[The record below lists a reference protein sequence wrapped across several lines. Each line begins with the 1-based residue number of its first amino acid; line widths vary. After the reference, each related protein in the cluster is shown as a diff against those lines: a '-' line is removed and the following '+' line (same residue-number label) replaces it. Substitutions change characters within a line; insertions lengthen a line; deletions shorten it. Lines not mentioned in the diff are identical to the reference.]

1 MNRVWCVCY
10 NLKVWLIIERHIEI
24 LTELTR
30 MFLLCLGPTQAVLF
44 QITPKWEHRGQ
55 RTGNEDEDHQRV
67 LSYSKEQGEKCNYW
81 TDSAG
86 WKQKV
91 VFIQKIRSSSSPD
104 HITRALNLLL
114 RPHLWKQAGE
124 HSCKDRREVIMFLV
138 SNIGFSRIIWECVQL
153 SPQIRLALSA
163 LKIWIPCILARRW
176 DFLLG
181 KGWLC
186 GSMRCPLTFLL
197 LLLRHLFSNFHQR
210 AEGWNWQEISQSPWR
225 WSNVRVAV
233 KLDNVWLMEL
243 LCDKCTLSRKS
254 SPHWF

>member
-1 MNRVWCVCY
+1 MGTQRTTNRKWRWGSPAC
-10 NLKVWLIIERHIEI
+10 
-24 LTELTR
+24 
-30 MFLLCLGPTQAVLF
+30 FFLF
-44 QITPKWEHRGQ
+44 QGARRKMQLLDRQ
-55 RTGNEDEDHQRV
+55 RRLEAKGGF
-67 LSYSKEQGEKCNYW
+67 LS
-81 TDSAG
+81 
-86 WKQKV
+86 
-91 VFIQKIRSSSSPD
+91 KIRSSSSPD